1 MFRFV
6 LIFSSLLSLVILSGC
21 MQTFK
26 VECGTYE
33 GNNVNTTWRTLNEQA
48 KVVRSGHREKSQTT
62 SIPYVTQY
70 WNGYQYVSQTK
81 YKYNTVKQYIPINVD
96 YEKKV
101 LQQYLNNYENA
112 YSAAKVT
119 QEACMKQGKGTFT
132 LRHDIISS
140 NINSVK
146 MLLN

>member
-1 MFRFV
+1 MFKLP
-6 LIFSSLLSLVILSGC
+6 LIFSLLLSLIILSGC

-48 KVVRSGHREKSQTT
+48 NVVRKGHREKSQTT
-62 SIPYVTQY
+62 STPYVTQY

-112 YSAAKVT
+112 YSAAKNT
-119 QEACMKQGKGTFT
+119 QASCQKQGLGTFM
-132 LRHDIISS
+132 LKHDIISN
-140 NINSVK
+140 NISSVK